1 MLTLERATIN
11 QQQSALDHEWLVTN
25 GIGGYASGTVAGVLT
40 RRYHGLLVAAIEP
53 PAKRSLL
60 VAKFDDTAHY
70 DGNSFTLFANSWSP
84 NTVFNNGF
92 IYLDSFR
99 LEGTTP
105 VWSYALGDA
114 LLEKRVWM
122 EQGANTT
129 YVRYDLV
136 RGRVPLSLNV
146 KGMVNYRSY
155 HSATRGGFQMDVAA
169 VEQGI
174 KVVANAEAVPFF
186 ILSDRATSKP
196 QHSWYRNYYHAIE
209 VYRGY
214 LDREDNLFAA
224 EFTASLEP
232 GGSVCFVCTT
242 EENVVLDSTAAYAAQ
257 KDHEATLLEAV
268 QDKWHFK
275 PANRL
280 TKSDKNY
287 VASYAINDALPEI
300 LNRIRHLV
308 LSADQFIVA
317 RETAENPNGRTVIAG
332 YPWFGDWGRDTMI
345 ALPGLTLTTNRPK
358 IARNILKTFAQFVDR
373 GMLPNRFPD
382 EHGETEYN
390 TVDATLWYF
399 EAIRAYHAATG
410 DDSLIV
416 ELFPILQEI
425 IESHVSGTRYNIR
438 QSDDGLLYAG
448 EQGVQLTWMDA
459 KVDDWVVTPRIG
471 KPVEINALWYNAL
484 RSMAEFA
491 EVVGELPELY
501 TEQATRVKAGFSK
514 FWNEEAGCLYDVING
529 MQGFDAKIRPNQ
541 LFAVS
546 LHFSPLS
553 AKKQRAV
560 LQTCAQHLYTP
571 HGLRSLSPTDPD
583 YVGEYGGDRRT
594 RDAAYHQGTVWGW
607 LMGPFIAAHLRVYND
622 PIAARSFLLPLL
634 RHLKDACVG
643 QISECFD
650 GNAPFTP
657 RACFAQ
663 AWSVAEV
670 LRVWELTEAV
680 EGQVD
685 NGQ

>member
-11 QQQSALDHEWLVTN
+11 YQQSALDHEWLVTN
-25 GIGGYASGTVAGVLT
+25 GIGGYASGTIAGVLT

-53 PAKRSLL
+53 PAKRNLL
-60 VAKFDDTAHY
+60 VAKFDDTAQY
-70 DGNSFTLFANSWSP
+70 DGKNYTLFANSWSP

-114 LLEKRVWM
+114 LVEKRVWM
-122 EQGANTT
+122 VQGENTT

-136 RGRVPLSLNV
+136 RGRTSLTLNV

-155 HSATRGGFQMDVAA
+155 HSTTRGGFQMDVTE
-169 VEQGI
+169 VENGV
-174 KVVANAEAVPFF
+174 KVVANEQAVPFYIF
-186 ILSDRATSKP
+186 SDRATAKA
-196 QHSWYRNYYHAIE
+196 QHNWYRNYYHAVE

-214 LDREDNLFAA
+214 LEREDNLFAA
-224 EFTASLEP
+224 EFSVTLQP
-232 GGSVCFVCTT
+232 QQSVCIVCTT
-242 EENVVLDSTAAYAAQ
+242 EETIDMDSTAAYAAQ
-257 KDHEATLLEAV
+257 KAHEDSLLKAV
-268 QDKWHFK
+268 GSKWSFQ
-275 PANRL
+275 PAVPQFPEDEKYIVNFGM
-280 TKSDKNY
+280 TDT
-287 VASYAINDALPEI
+287 LPEM

-317 RETAENPNGRTVIAG
+317 RTTDENPDGRTVIAG

-382 EHGETEYN
+382 ENGETEYN

-410 DDSLIV
+410 DDSLII
-416 ELFPILQEI
+416 ELFPILAEI
-425 IESHVSGTRYNIR
+425 IEHHQTGTHYNIQ
-438 QSDDGLLYAG
+438 QSQDDGLLRAG
-448 EQGVQLTWMDA
+448 VDGVQLTWMDA
-459 KVDDWVVTPRIG
+459 KVDEWVVTPRIG

-484 RSMAEFA
+484 CSMADFA
-491 EVVGELPELY
+491 ELIGESPDDY
-501 TEQATRVKAGFSK
+501 ATQAKRVKAGFAN
-514 FWNEEAGCLYDVING
+514 FWNEKGGYLYDVIGG
-529 MQGFDAKIRPNQ
+529 MAGKDDKIRPNQ

-546 LHFSPLS
+546 LHHSPLS
-553 AKKQRAV
+553 AEQQRAV
-560 LQTCAQHLYTP
+560 LEICAKHLYTP
-571 HGLRSLSPTDPD
+571 HGLRSLSPVDPD
-583 YVGEYGGDRRT
+583 YVGQYGGDRRK
-594 RDAAYHQGTVWGW
+594 RDGAYHQGTVWGW
-607 LMGPFIAAHLRVYND
+607 LMGPFVAAHLRVHND
-622 PIAARSFLLPLL
+622 PVAARTFLLPLL

-650 GNAPFTP
+650 GDAPFLP

-670 LRVWELTEAV
+670 LRIWEMTEA
-680 EGQVD
+680 
-685 NGQ
+685 

>member
-11 QQQSALDHEWLVTN
+11 SQQSALDHEWLVTN

-53 PAKRSLL
+53 PAKRNLL
-60 VAKFDDTAHY
+60 VAKFDDTVQY
-70 DGNSFTLFANSWSP
+70 DGKSYTLFANSWSP
-84 NTVFNNGF
+84 NTVFKNGF

-114 LLEKRVWM
+114 LLEKRIWM
-122 EQGANTT
+122 AQGENTT
-129 YVRYDLV
+129 YIRYDLL
-136 RGRVPLSLNV
+136 RGRVPLTLSV
-146 KGMVNYRSY
+146 KAMVNYRSY
-155 HSATRGGFQMDVAA
+155 HSTTRGGFQMDVSA
-169 VEQGI
+169 VERGV
-174 KVVANAEAVPFF
+174 KVIANADAVPFY

-214 LDREDNLFAA
+214 VEREDNLFAA
-224 EFTASLEP
+224 DFSATLEP
-232 GGSVCFVCTT
+232 NESVCFVCTT
-242 EENVVLDSTAAYAAQ
+242 EENIELDSSRSYASQ
-257 KDHEATLLEAV
+257 KEHEAQLLLNVNE
-268 QDKWHFK
+268 KWSFDPVI
-275 PANRL
+275 PAK
-280 TKSDKNY
+280 KSADFIKRESY
-287 VASYAINDALPEI
+287 VANYAMNDTLPEV

-317 RETAENPNGRTVIAG
+317 RTTNENPDGRTVIAG

-345 ALPGLTLTTNRPK
+345 ALPGLTLTTNRPT

-382 EHGETEYN
+382 ENGETEYN

-425 IESHVSGTRYNIR
+425 IEQHQNGTRYNIR
-438 QSDDGLLYAG
+438 KSHDDGLLHAG
-448 EQGVQLTWMDA
+448 EDGVQLTWMDA
-459 KVDDWVVTPRIG
+459 KVDGWVVTPRIG

-484 RSMAEFA
+484 RSMADFA
-491 EVVGELPELY
+491 QLIGEPSDVYAKE
-501 TEQATRVKAGFSK
+501 AGCVKTGFSK
-514 FWNEEAGCLYDVING
+514 FWYQAGGYLYDVVNG
-529 MQGFDAKIRPNQ
+529 ARGGDTKIRPNQ

-546 LHFSPLS
+546 LHHSPLS
-553 AKKQRAV
+553 AEQQRSV
-560 LQTCAQHLYTP
+560 VEICAQHLYTP
-571 HGLRSLSPTDPD
+571 HGLRSLSPSDPE
-583 YVGEYGGDRRT
+583 YVGEYGGDRHK

-607 LMGPFIAAHLRVYND
+607 LIGPFIAAHMRVYND
-622 PIAARSFLLPLL
+622 PVAARSFLLPLL

-650 GNAPFTP
+650 GNAPFTS

-670 LRVWELTEAV
+670 LRVWELT
-680 EGQVD
+680 D
-685 NGQ
+685 P